1 MHTLKYTASLHVAK
15 FTNQSTLIWSKQS
28 MESTT
33 TLQEFTVT
41 WQIVKMIVFH
51 YPIQIFQKK
60 ATNHIPRL
68 FTDFQGSASLSR
80 TFKAIKAFKFKY
92 FQGHGRTL
100 KQGETERLM

>member
-1 MHTLKYTASLHVAK
+1 MHTLKYTANLHATK

-28 MESTT
+28 TENTT

-51 YPIQIFQKK
+51 YPIQIFQKQQ
-60 ATNHIPRL
+60 IIFR
-68 FTDFQGSASLSR
+68 DFSQTFKDQR
-80 TFKAIKAFKFKY
+80 TFKAFKAFKFKY